1 MPSPARVDV
10 ENSGQ
15 LLSAVSRMF
24 SATKQGGSQ
33 SRFAASILKDMKN
46 KKNIYKP
53 AVAKTPAKN
62 PALKYILIAVL
73 LIAAAGI
80 WCWQNSSKKSENAT
94 AVNAD
99 AVTTTNATENIN
111 EPDMVTVQG
120 GRFAMGGNENNN
132 EKPIHNVTLSSFK
145 IAKYETT
152 QAQWQKVMGSNHF
165 SYKNCIDCPVTGVS
179 WDAVQAFIKKLNTL
193 SGKNYRL
200 PTEAEWEY
208 AARGGTKS
216 KKFEYAGSND
226 INAVAWTSL
235 DSGSNAHPV
244 GQKQA
249 NELGLYDMSG
259 NVFEWCEDWYDE
271 NYYGKS
277 PGNDPKG
284 PATGPYRV
292 IRGGNCAS
300 EPAISSVA
308 YRIPVKVGWGAI
320 GFRLASSL

>member
-1 MPSPARVDV
+1 M
-10 ENSGQ
+10 
-15 LLSAVSRMF
+15 
-24 SATKQGGSQ
+24 
-33 SRFAASILKDMKN
+33 

-53 AVAKTPAKN
+53 EVPETPAKN
-62 PALKYILIAVL
+62 PAKKYIFIAIL

-80 WCWQNSSKKSENAT
+80 RCSQINTKTSENAT
-94 AVNAD
+94 AVNSD
-99 AVTTTNATENIN
+99 SVMTTEATGNII

-120 GRFAMGGNENNN
+120 GRFAMGGNKNKN
-132 EKPIHNVTLSSFK
+132 EMPIHNVTLSSFK

-152 QAQWQKVMGSNHF
+152 RAQWQKVMGSN
-165 SYKNCIDCPVTGVS
+165 SSGGKECMDCAINAVG
-179 WDAVQAFIKKLNTL
+179 WDDVQTFIKKLNTL

-226 INAVAWTSL
+226 INAVAWTSVN
-235 DSGSNAHPV
+235 SGNIHPV
-244 GQKQA
+244 GQKEA

-259 NVFEWCEDWYDE
+259 NILEWCNDWYDE

-284 PATGPYRV
+284 PATGPHRV
-292 IRGGNCAS
+292 VRGGSSNWNF
-300 EPAISSVA
+300 EPAVCRVA
-308 YRIPVKVGWGAI
+308 YRIPVLWGNGSV

>member
-1 MPSPARVDV
+1 
-10 ENSGQ
+10 
-15 LLSAVSRMF
+15 
-24 SATKQGGSQ
+24 
-33 SRFAASILKDMKN
+33 MKN
-46 KKNIYKP
+46 KKNIDKP
-53 AVAKTPAKN
+53 EVPKTPAKN

-73 LIAAAGI
+73 LIAAAGT
-80 WCWQNSSKKSENAT
+80 WWWQSNPKKSENAI
-94 AVNAD
+94 AVDSD
-99 AVTTTNATENIN
+99 AVTTTSATGNIN

-120 GRFAMGGNENNN
+120 GRFAMGGNEINN

-165 SYKNCIDCPVTGVS
+165 SFKNCIDCPVTGVS

-244 GQKQA
+244 GQKRA

-259 NVFEWCEDWYDE
+259 NVYEWCEDWYDE

-277 PGNDPKG
+277 PANDPKG
-284 PATGPYRV
+284 AATGEYHV
-292 IRGGNCAS
+292 SRGGNWNNPPAS
-300 EPAISSVA
+300 SRVA
-308 YRIPVKVGWGAI
+308 YRTRGKLGWFWI
-320 GFRLASSL
+320 GFRLASST

>member
-1 MPSPARVDV
+1 
-10 ENSGQ
+10 
-15 LLSAVSRMF
+15 
-24 SATKQGGSQ
+24 
-33 SRFAASILKDMKN
+33 MKN
-46 KKNIYKP
+46 QRNIYNP
-53 AVAKTPAKN
+53 EVPETPAKN
-62 PALKYILIAVL
+62 PPMKYIFMAVL

-80 WCWQNSSKKSENAT
+80 RCSQRNTKASEK
-94 AVNAD
+94 
-99 AVTTTNATENIN
+99 ATEVNSHSVMTTEATGNVI

-152 QAQWQKVMGSNHF
+152 LAQWQNIMGSIPGG
-165 SYKNCIDCPVTGVS
+165 KDCMDCPVNARG
-179 WDAVQAFIKKLNTL
+179 WDEVQTFIKKLNTL

-216 KKFEYAGSND
+216 RKFEYAGSND
-226 INAVAWTSL
+226 INAVAWISVN
-235 DSGSNAHPV
+235 GGIHPV
-244 GQKQA
+244 GQKEA

-259 NVFEWCEDWYDE
+259 NLSEWCNDWYDE

-277 PGNDPKG
+277 PENDPKG
-284 PATGPYRV
+284 PATGRHRV
-292 IRGGNCAS
+292 VRGGSGSSGS
-300 EPAISSVA
+300 EPAICRVA
-308 YRIPVKVGWGAI
+308 YRVHVLWGTGST

>member
-1 MPSPARVDV
+1 M
-10 ENSGQ
+10 
-15 LLSAVSRMF
+15 
-24 SATKQGGSQ
+24 
-33 SRFAASILKDMKN
+33 
-46 KKNIYKP
+46 
-53 AVAKTPAKN
+53 
-62 PALKYILIAVL
+62 KYILIAVL

-80 WCWQNSSKKSENAT
+80 WWWQSNSKISENAP
-94 AVNAD
+94 AVNSD
-99 AVTTTNATENIN
+99 SVMTTSATGNIN

-145 IAKYETT
+145 IAKYEIT
-152 QAQWQKVMGSNHF
+152 QAQWQKVMGSNP
-165 SYKNCIDCPVTGVS
+165 SGRKDCMDCPVTAVG
-179 WDAVQAFIKKLNTL
+179 WDDVQTFIKKLNTL

-226 INAVAWTSL
+226 INAVAWTSAN
-235 DSGSNAHPV
+235 SGSNTHPV
-244 GQKQA
+244 GQKDA

-259 NVFEWCEDWYDE
+259 NVFEWCNDWYDE

-284 PATGPYRV
+284 PATGPHPV
-292 IRGGNCAS
+292 IRGGNWAS
-300 EPAISSVA
+300 EPAISRVA
-308 YRIPVKVGWGAI
+308 YRIPVQVGYGAI